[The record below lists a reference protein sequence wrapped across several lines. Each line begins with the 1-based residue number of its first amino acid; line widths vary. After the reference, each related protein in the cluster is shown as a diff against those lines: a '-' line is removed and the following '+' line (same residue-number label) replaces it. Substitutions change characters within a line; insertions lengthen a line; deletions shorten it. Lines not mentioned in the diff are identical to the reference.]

1 MNLNRSNVTE
11 SPNLKNALVQLQ
23 IAVSKLNK
31 ERDADRL
38 VEPFPEPPFPNFCCS
53 SQGIVPKKDPSEF
66 RLIHDLSY
74 SPGSSVNDFIP
85 EDCSS
90 LHYASIN
97 DAISVM
103 KRKGAGC
110 FMAKTDVKSFRI
122 IPIQPNDFALLGIRW
137 QDSYYFNLCLPMGCS
152 SSCAVFEAFS
162 TVLEWLSMTRL
173 GASGVLHILDDFLF
187 IADSQDK
194 CHTDLTNFPSIC
206 ECLSV
211 PIAQEKTVGP
221 DSTLPFAG
229 ITLESVLPEA
239 RLPVDK
245 LHKCRMLLRT
255 FYKRRKVT
263 LRELQSLL
271 GLLNFTC
278 SVIVLGCA
286 FLRRVIDLT
295 KGARRPYH
303 HIHLSKEAKSEYGH
317 LAYIF
322 G

>member
-11 SPNLKNALVQLQ
+11 SPNLKNALLQPQ

-38 VEPFPEPPFPNFCCS
+38 VGPFPEPPFPNFCCS
-53 SQGIVPKKDPSEF
+53 PQGIVPKKDYSEF
-66 RLIHDLSY
+66 PLIHDLSY

-122 IPIQPNDFALLGIRW
+122 IPIQPNDFALLGMRW
-137 QDSYYFNLCLPMGCS
+137 QDSYYFDLCLPMGCS

-162 TVLEWLSMTRL
+162 TALEWLSMTLL

-206 ECLSV
+206 EYLGV

-221 DSTLPFAG
+221 DSTLPLAG

-239 RLPVDK
+239 RLPVGK

-255 FYKRRKVT
+255 FYKQRKVT

-278 SVIVLGCA
+278 SVIVPGCA

-295 KGARRPYH
+295 KGARRP
-303 HIHLSKEAKSEYGH
+303 
-317 LAYIF
+317 
-322 G
+322 